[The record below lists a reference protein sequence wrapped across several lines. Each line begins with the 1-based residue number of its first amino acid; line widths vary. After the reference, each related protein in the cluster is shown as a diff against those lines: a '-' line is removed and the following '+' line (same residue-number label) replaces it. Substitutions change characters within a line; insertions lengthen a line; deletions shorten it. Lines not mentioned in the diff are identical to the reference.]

1 MLSEMTIAETKKRIA
16 SLEDTMSCE
25 DTVLITNHGREVFAL
40 MKWETYDCI
49 RETLEIFADGQLS
62 KDLAEGVKQIREN
75 RLIDF
80 DSFKQKL
87 ACIQ

>member
-1 MLSEMTIAETKKRIA
+1 
-16 SLEDTMSCE
+16 
-25 DTVLITNHGREVFAL
+25 